1 MDEGA
6 LMDSE
11 KGQTKTKKARAQAE
25 LATQKVLWA
34 RAKMKWEEKRQ
45 MLVASGILKEAV
57 DGPPPLRN
65 IHPDDSIATLTAL
78 SNSTE
83 IVHDSRKGKDR
94 QHSLSIDSLM
104 GEEIDLGESESDEDS
119 EAWSAH
125 NESDE

>member
-1 MDEGA
+1 VKRD
-6 LMDSE
+6 
-11 KGQTKTKKARAQAE
+11 KPRQKRQIVQAE

-34 RAKMKWEEKRQ
+34 RAKMKWEEKCQ
-45 MLVASGILKEAV
+45 VLIASGILKEAV
-57 DGPPPLRN
+57 DGPPPLCD

-83 IVHDSRKGKDR
+83 IVHDSQKGKDR
-94 QHSLSIDSLM
+94 QHSPSIDSLM
-104 GEEIDLGESESDEDS
+104 GEEIDLGASESDEDS